1 MLDPTAV
8 PAYNQEKFQ
17 MSERNDVV
25 TTLRAHLNGAHAW
38 LEETLQG
45 VTDELAN
52 AVPAGKVATI
62 GGQYAH
68 VVTFEDYFFNALL
81 KGGAP
86 LMMSESAGISAPP
99 PMGPW
104 EEWGRSVKVNL
115 AEQQAYAQKVY
126 ASVDAYLAGVKDA
139 DLARD
144 IEAPFAKLPLGE
156 FLRIVILNAQLHA
169 GEISCLKGLR
179 GLQGYPR

>member
-1 MLDPTAV
+1 
-8 PAYNQEKFQ
+8 

-25 TTLRAHLNGAHAW
+25 TTLRAHLKGAHEW
-38 LEETLQG
+38 LEATLQG

-52 AVPAGKVATI
+52 AVPAGRVATI
-62 GGQYAH
+62 GANYSH

-86 LMMSESAGISAPP
+86 IMMSEDAGISSPP

-104 EEWGRSVKVNL
+104 EEWGRTVKVSL
-115 AEQQAYAQKVY
+115 AAQQAYAQAVY
-126 ASVDAYLAGVKDA
+126 ASVDDYLAACKDV
-139 DLARD
+139 DLAG
-144 IEAPFAKLPLGE
+144 EVVAPFATLPLGE
-156 FLRIVILNAQLHA
+156 FVRIIILNAHLHA
-169 GEISCLKGLR
+169 GEISCLKGLH

>member
-1 MLDPTAV
+1 MT
-8 PAYNQEKFQ
+8 
-17 MSERNDVV
+17 ERNDVV
-25 TTLRAHLNGAHAW
+25 TNLRAHLKGAHEW

-45 VTDELAN
+45 VTDEMAN
-52 AVPAGKVATI
+52 AVPDGVVATI
-62 GGQYAH
+62 GANYAH

-86 LMMSESAGISAPP
+86 IMMNESAGISAPP

-104 EEWGRSVKVNL
+104 KDWGRSVTVNV

-126 ASVDAYLAGVKDA
+126 AAGDAYLATRKDA
-139 DLARD
+139 DLAQD
-144 IEAPFAKLPLGE
+144 VVAPFATLPLGE
-156 FLRIVILNAQLHA
+156 FMRILILNANLHA